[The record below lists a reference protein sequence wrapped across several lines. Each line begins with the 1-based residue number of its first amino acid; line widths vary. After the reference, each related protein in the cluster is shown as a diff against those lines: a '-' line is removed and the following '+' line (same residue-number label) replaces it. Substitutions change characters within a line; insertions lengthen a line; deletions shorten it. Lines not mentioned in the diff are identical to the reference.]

1 MPLKTLSNS
10 TSLLRCAGR
19 GEDRSISSP
28 QHFKLGSTEAVG
40 LERKH
45 PLENEDVNQG
55 KENNQWMATLPIQP
69 TLQVTKA

>member
-1 MPLKTLSNS
+1 MKREVTELNLYEDTTMPLKTLSNS

-55 KENNQWMATLPIQP
+55 KENNQ
-69 TLQVTKA
+69 